1 MKTSFPRLGLLL
13 TSALLWASCTTE
25 QPETDPPAEESLK
38 QQGKL
43 RILLNSDG
51 GDAALMAH
59 EPPITP
65 EQLNRAVNEIE
76 GTQVDV
82 FIECIQ
88 WSDEQMLYPTKVT
101 EVYARPISE
110 DHKTDFKNN
119 PGMRRWAQ
127 NVDGL
132 LEDGKDPLEIW
143 ARRSHEARMQFWPSL
158 RMNDIHKDWVER
170 WPSLRSQ
177 WERERPHIRLGRN
190 VPERY
195 LIRVARPGKASHGES
210 WAMNYALE
218 EVRNRKL
225 AIIEEVCTNY
235 DIDGFELDFL
245 SHPYY
250 FKGGEETA
258 GLPLMTGFVRRVRS
272 RMNQIG
278 ERKGRKL
285 TLLARVPPSIEMCE
299 EIGFDVKTWIREEL
313 VDILSP
319 ATRGYL
325 DMTSDWA
332 SFVELAKG
340 TKVEISGGLSDLYV
354 RDYTG
359 QKTGRASIEMMRAAA
374 AAAWQEGVSSIHLF
388 NYDAHASGKGK
399 PGTLFSP
406 IELQALREIGDPEKI
421 ARKDKHYYV
430 TRDMG
435 GRTAEAGGE
444 MQLPTEITE
453 SNQTR
458 ELSFTVGDDLE
469 AAQKDGVLESVSLL
483 LALEGYD
490 RWDDDLRVD
499 LNGQRLKG
507 AFGEGVLRFEDVR
520 PEQGDNLLAVTLRSR
535 PASRQDPI
543 RIQGVELLIDYRD

>member
-13 TSALLWASCTTE
+13 TSVLLWPSCTTE
-25 QPETDPPAEESLK
+25 QPETDPPAEESQK

-51 GDAALMAH
+51 
-59 EPPITP
+59 
-65 EQLNRAVNEIE
+65 
-76 GTQVDV
+76 
-82 FIECIQ
+82 
-88 WSDEQMLYPTKVT
+88 S
-101 EVYARPISE
+101 
-110 DHKTDFKNN
+110 
-119 PGMRRWAQ
+119 
-127 NVDGL
+127 
-132 LEDGKDPLEIW
+132 
-143 ARRSHEARMQFWPSL
+143 
-158 RMNDIHKDWVER
+158 
-170 WPSLRSQ
+170 
-177 WERERPHIRLGRN
+177 
-190 VPERY
+190 
-195 LIRVARPGKASHGES
+195 
-210 WAMNYALE
+210 
-218 EVRNRKL
+218 
-225 AIIEEVCTNY
+225 
-235 DIDGFELDFL
+235 
-245 SHPYY
+245 
-250 FKGGEETA
+250 
-258 GLPLMTGFVRRVRS
+258 
-272 RMNQIG
+272 
-278 ERKGRKL
+278 
-285 TLLARVPPSIEMCE
+285 E

-406 IELQALREIGDPEKI
+406 SELQALREIGDPEKI

-458 ELSFTVGDDLE
+458 ELRFTVGDDLE

-499 LNGQRLKG
+499 LNGQRLRG
-507 AFGEGVLRFEDVR
+507 AFGEGVLRFEDVH
-520 PEQGDNLLAVTLRSR
+520 PKQGDNLLAVTLRSR